1 METIRTAYI
10 CDAVRTPIGRFGGA
24 LSHVRADDLASLPIK
39 ALMARLPDLDWDAV
53 DEVVLGAANQS
64 GEDNRNIGRMAALL
78 AGLSN
83 SVPGTTINRLCA
95 SGLDAVGS
103 AARAIRAGEQDLVI
117 AGGAESMTR
126 APYVMGKA
134 ESAFARTAKLEDTS
148 LGWRFVN
155 PAMKARYGVET
166 MPETGENVARDYQ
179 VSRLDQDAFAAR
191 SQARAAAAQESGFFA
206 EEIVAVEAA
215 DAKGKPAAFERDEH
229 PRPGTTPEAL
239 AGLKPLFPPD
249 GTVTAGNASGLN
261 DGAAALIVASEA
273 AVKRHGLKPRARILG
288 MASAG
293 VEPRV
298 MGIGPIPAVNKL
310 LGRLDLT
317 IGGFDVIELNEAFAS
332 QALTV
337 LRGLGLPDDA
347 EHVNPHGGAIAL
359 GHPLGMSGARL
370 ALTAVHALE
379 ARGGKRALCT
389 LCVGVGQGVALALE
403 RV

>member
-1 METIRTAYI
+1 
-10 CDAVRTPIGRFGGA
+10 
-24 LSHVRADDLASLPIK
+24 
-39 ALMARLPDLDWDAV
+39 
-53 DEVVLGAANQS
+53 
-64 GEDNRNIGRMAALL
+64 
-78 AGLSN
+78 
-83 SVPGTTINRLCA
+83 VPGTTINRLCA

-117 AGGAESMTR
+117 AGGSESMTR

-134 ESAFARTAKLEDTS
+134 ETAFSRGAKLEDTS

-155 PAMKARYGVET
+155 PAMKAKYGVET
-166 MPETGENVARDYQ
+166 MPETGENVARDYT
-179 VSRLDQDAFAAR
+179 VSRADQDAFAAR
-191 SQARAAAAQESGFFA
+191 SQARAAAAQASGFFA
-206 EEIVAVEAA
+206 EEIVAVQAP
-215 DAKGKPAAFERDEH
+215 DAKGRTSPFERDEH
-229 PRPGTTPEAL
+229 PRPDTTAEVL

-261 DGAAALIVASEA
+261 DGAAALILASEE
-273 AVKRHGLKPRARILG
+273 AVARHGLKPRARVLG

-298 MGIGPIPAVNKL
+298 MGVGPILAVNKL
-310 LGRLDLT
+310 MTRLGLAMRD
-317 IGGFDVIELNEAFAS
+317 FDVVELNEAFAS
-332 QALTV
+332 QSLAV
-337 LRGLGLPDDA
+337 LRGLGLPDAAD
-347 EHVNPHGGAIAL
+347 HVNPHGGAIAL

-379 ARGGKRALCT
+379 KRGGQRALCT